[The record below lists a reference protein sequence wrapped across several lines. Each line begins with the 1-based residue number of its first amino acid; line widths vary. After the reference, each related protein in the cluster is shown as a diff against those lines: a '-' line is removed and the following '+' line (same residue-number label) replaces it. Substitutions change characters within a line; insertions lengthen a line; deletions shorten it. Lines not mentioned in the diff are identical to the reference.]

1 MHYIFFLFPIF
12 SPLGL
17 MVCTRAGSMK
27 FAESHRHTAIK
38 QIYWTFGFANINR
51 ILANKTMNDGRAG
64 FELQTIKHQNARKFT
79 FLAYPARKK
88 KLKKILQ
95 YFFKHFFFRLFWSF
109 QVLLTNVKLPK
120 T

>member
-38 QIYWTFGFANINR
+38 QIYWTFGFANLNR

-88 KLKKILQ
+88 
-95 YFFKHFFFRLFWSF
+95 
-109 QVLLTNVKLPK
+109 N
-120 T
+120 

>member
-38 QIYWTFGFANINR
+38 QIYWTFGFANLNR

-64 FELQTIKHQNARKFT
+64 FELQTIKHQTHVNLHFWHITRERKT
-79 FLAYPARKK
+79 KK
-88 KLKKILQ
+88 NSPI
-95 YFFKHFFFRLFWSF
+95 FF
-109 QVLLTNVKLPK
+109 
-120 T
+120 